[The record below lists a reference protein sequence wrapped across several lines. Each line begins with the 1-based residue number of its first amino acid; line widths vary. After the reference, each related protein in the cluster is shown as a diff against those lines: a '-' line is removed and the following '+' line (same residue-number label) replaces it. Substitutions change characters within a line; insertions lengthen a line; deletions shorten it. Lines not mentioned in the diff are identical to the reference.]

1 MKTYLQINES
11 KSTLKAS
18 LVPHTLTHVQHT
30 HALTHLCLHT
40 PSYTVFFHAVHNTE
54 GILRGLCNREH
65 TKQFQIWLWDEH
77 WHSHAQ

>member
-18 LVPHTLTHVQHT
+18 PVPNTHSRAHTHTQHT
-30 HALTHLCLHT
+30 HALTRTHT
-40 PSYTVFFHAVHNTE
+40 ALVHAVHNTE

-77 WHSHAQ
+77 WHSHA